1 MRVDVPVIRS
11 ELKLKLSQGR
21 RLSARCD
28 SASSNRDFHGL
39 RRAVSFKWM
48 DATRDAYLVCF

>member
-1 MRVDVPVIRS
+1 MIRS

-21 RLSARCD
+21 CRVSVAASRLG

-48 DATRDAYLVCF
+48 NATRDVYLVRL